1 MPLPLPASVSETES
15 RIRVMIVDDAVVVRG
30 LMSRW
35 LGEEKDIEV
44 VGIFRNGREAVDNVI
59 RTKPDVVILDVEMP
73 ELDGIAALPLLLAR
87 KPDLIV
93 IMSSTLTRRNAEVSL
108 KALSLGATDYVAKP
122 ESNRDVTVSPS
133 FRREITERIRQLG
146 RRRTRAHP
154 VTPLRPKTVRGAE
167 FEDPHSPSNIRLR
180 PFPPVSPRVLAV
192 GSSTGGPQALQIMIR
207 GLAPVLGRIP
217 VLITQ
222 HMPPMFTTIL
232 AEHLGRISDGR
243 VQEALHGEP
252 VKPGHIYIAP
262 GGKHMI
268 IERKSS
274 VATIVLDDGP
284 PVHFCKPSVD
294 PFFNSAAAAFGP
306 SLLGVILTGMGVDGA
321 AGVNVIAGAGG
332 AAIAQDEKTSVVWGM
347 PGAAAH
353 TGQCSAVLPI
363 DDIAPRIIKLI
374 NGDRS

>member
-73 ELDGIAALPLLLAR
+73 ELDGLAALPLLLAR

-93 IMSSTLTRRNAEVSL
+93 IMSSTLTRRNAEVSMR
-108 KALSLGATDYVAKP
+108 ALSLGATDYVAKP

-133 FRREITERIRQLG
+133 FRREITERIRELG
-146 RRRTRAHP
+146 RRRRHS
-154 VTPLRPKTVRGAE
+154 VTSPRPKTARTAE
-167 FEDPHSPSNIRLR
+167 FEDTHTPLSNIRLR

-192 GSSTGGPQALQIMIR
+192 GSSTGGPQALQVLVR
-207 GLAPVLGRIP
+207 GLSPVLGRIP
-217 VLITQ
+217 ILITQ

-232 AEHLGRISDGR
+232 AEHMGRISDGR
-243 VQEALHGEP
+243 AREAVHGEP

-268 IERKSS
+268 VERKSS
-274 VATIVLDDGP
+274 VASIILDDGP

-294 PFFNSAAAAFGP
+294 PFFNSAAAAFGS

>member
-1 MPLPLPASVSETES
+1 MPLPLPASVSEPQS

-44 VGIFRNGREAVDNVI
+44 VGIFRNGREAVDNVT

-73 ELDGIAALPLLLAR
+73 ELDGLAALPLLLAR
-87 KPDLIV
+87 EPGLIV

-133 FRREITERIRQLG
+133 FRREIVERIRQLG
-146 RRRTRAHP
+146 RRRAHP
-154 VTPLRPKTVRGAE
+154 VTPLRPKTVHAAE
-167 FEDPHSPSNIRLR
+167 FEDTLTPSNVHLR
-180 PFPPVSPRVLAV
+180 PFSPVSPRVLAV
-192 GSSTGGPQALQIMIR
+192 GSSTGGPQALQVLVR
-207 GLAPVLGRIP
+207 GLSPVLGKIP

-222 HMPPMFTTIL
+222 HMPPMFTTVL
-232 AEHLGRISDGR
+232 AEHMGRISDGR
-243 VQEALHGEP
+243 AREAVHGEP

-274 VATIVLDDGP
+274 VASIVLDDGP
-284 PVHFCKPSVD
+284 PVHFCKPSID
-294 PFFNSAAAAFGP
+294 TFFNSAAAAFGP
-306 SLLGVILTGMGVDGA
+306 GLLGVVLTGMGVDGA

-353 TGQCSAVLPI
+353 TGQCSAVLAI